1 MLDIQCESKHYGILF
16 SPSLQKEF
24 VAMSIGCVDTLYLK
38 NLHTILSTG
47 EKRKDRTG
55 VGTLSVFGLSTKY
68 AIAPQ
73 FPILRTK
80 KLSFHNIK
88 HELLWFLRGDTN
100 IKYLRDNNVNI
111 WNEWADE
118 HGELG
123 PVYGSQW
130 RRWPKYNTYSGT
142 TEYIDQIKVLEDQLK
157 NDPYSRRM
165 ILSAWNVSELDSMK
179 LPPCHMMCQ
188 FYVRNSAGFR
198 ILDCQMYQRSADYFL
213 GVPYNI
219 ASYAL
224 LVEMLCAV
232 NGFLPGVLTHVIGD
246 AHIYLNHIDQVKEQ
260 LSREERIHKPV
271 PFLGIDMLYRSKR
284 DTPSRLMTSILD
296 FVEHPNN
303 LQLIDYIPMPAI
315 KAPIAV

>member
-1 MLDIQCESKHYGILF
+1 MTIE
-16 SPSLQKEF
+16 
-24 VAMSIGCVDTLYLK
+24 CVDTLYLQ
-38 NLHTILSTG
+38 NLRTILAKG

-55 VGTLSVFGLSTKY
+55 VGTLSIFGLSTEY
-68 AIAPQ
+68 TIWPML

-100 IKYLRDNNVNI
+100 IKYLRDNKVTI
-111 WNEWADE
+111 WDEWADE
-118 HGELG
+118 NGELG

-130 RRWPKYNTYSGT
+130 RRWPNYKTYNGAP
-142 TEYIDQIKVLEDQLK
+142 EYIDQIKILEDQLR

-165 ILSAWNVSELDSMK
+165 ILSAWNVAELPNMK

-188 FYVRNSAGFR
+188 FYVRNSPAGTR
-198 ILDCQMYQRSADYFL
+198 YLDCQMYQRSADYFL

-224 LVEMLCAV
+224 LVEMLCMV
-232 NGFLPGVLTHVIGD
+232 HGYLPGKLIHVIGD
-246 AHIYLNHIDQVKEQ
+246 AHIYLNHIEQAKEQ
-260 LSREERIHKPV
+260 LSRLDSLTNHPWPAVVIHNTGPHQK
-271 PFLGIDMLYRSKR
+271 
-284 DTPSRLMTSILD
+284 SILEYID
-296 FVEHPNN
+296 SPDIE
-303 LQLIDYIPMPAI
+303 LISYDPMPAI